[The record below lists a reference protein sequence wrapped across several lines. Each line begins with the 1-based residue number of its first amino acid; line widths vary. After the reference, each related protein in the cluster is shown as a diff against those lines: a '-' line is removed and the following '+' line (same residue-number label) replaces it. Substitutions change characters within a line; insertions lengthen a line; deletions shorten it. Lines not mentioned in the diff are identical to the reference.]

1 VLTLTA
7 NAAQAIRDLTAA
19 APEPTQSGIRISSQG
34 EGANS
39 LTLSLAT
46 APEPADE
53 VVEAEGA
60 RVYLDPV
67 AATVLDDKSLDAGAD
82 DQGAVSFLVTERP
95 A

>member
-1 VLTLTA
+1 MLTLTA

-34 EGANS
+34 EGAGS

-46 APEPADE
+46 EPEPADA

-67 AATVLDDKSLDAGAD
+67 AATALDDKALDAGAD
-82 DQGAVSFLVTERP
+82 DQGSVSFLVTEKN

>member
-7 NAAQAIRDLTAA
+7 NAAQAIRDLTAS
-19 APEPTQSGIRISSQG
+19 APAPAQGGIRISSKG
-34 EGANS
+34 EGANA

-53 VVEAEGA
+53 VVETEGA

-67 AATVLDDKSLDAGAD
+67 AATVLEDKSLDAGAD
-82 DQGAVSFLVTERP
+82 DQGSVSFMVTP
-95 A
+95 QG

>member
-1 VLTLTA
+1 MLTLTT

-34 EGANS
+34 EGAGS

>member
-7 NAAQAIRDLTAA
+7 NAAQAIRDLTAT
-19 APEPTQSGIRISSQG
+19 APEPAQSGIRISSQG

-53 VVEAEGA
+53 VVETEGA

-67 AATVLDDKSLDAGAD
+67 AATVLEDKSLDAGAD
-82 DQGAVSFLVTERP
+82 PQGSVSFVVTEQ
-95 A
+95 AG

>member
-19 APEPTQSGIRISSQG
+19 APEPSQSGIRISSQG
-34 EGANS
+34 EGASS

-53 VVEAEGA
+53 VVESEGA

-67 AATVLDDKSLDAGAD
+67 AATVLEDKSLDAGAD
-82 DQGAVSFLVTERP
+82 DQGSVSFLVTEQS

>member
-46 APEPADE
+46 APEPADK
-53 VVEAEGA
+53 VVEEEGA

>member
-7 NAAQAIRDLTAA
+7 NAAQAIRDLTSA
-19 APEPTQSGIRISSQG
+19 APEPAQTGIRISSQG
-34 EGANS
+34 EGASS

-46 APEPADE
+46 SPEPADE
-53 VVEAEGA
+53 VVETEGA

-67 AATVLDDKSLDAGAD
+67 AATVLEDKSLDAGAD
-82 DQGAVSFLVTERP
+82 EKGAVSFLVTEQP

>member
-34 EGANS
+34 EGANA

-60 RVYLDPV
+60 RVYLDQV